1 LLATARAA
9 AFSPLQ
15 AKRRTLAASM
25 PTPRRWFPIALFAA
39 YSALFVALSIHPY
52 ERAVWWAENIPI
64 VGIALTLSALYL
76 RGVRVSNLAYALMSV
91 LLFLH
96 TVGGYFTFERVPFDW
111 VTHAFG
117 FQRNHYDRIAHFSVG
132 FYAFGIAEVL
142 TTRKL
147 VTRTWVAV
155 CFGVFAIG
163 TVAAVYEIIEWIYA
177 ATQGGSAGAAF
188 LGSQGDIWD
197 AQEDMLADILGA
209 LFASTLFLLR
219 APGTLQRGLSQASSS
234 ER

>member
-1 LLATARAA
+1 
-9 AFSPLQ
+9 
-15 AKRRTLAASM
+15 M
-25 PTPRRWFPIALFAA
+25 PNPRSWFPIGLLAA

-64 VGIALTLSALYL
+64 VGIALTLSVLYL
-76 RGVRVSNLAYALMSV
+76 RGVRMSNLAYALASV

-96 TVGGYFTFERVPFDW
+96 TVGGYFTFERVPFGW

-132 FYAFGIAEVL
+132 FYAFGIAELL

-147 VTRTWVAV
+147 VTRSWVAV

-163 TVAAVYEIIEWIYA
+163 TVAAVYGIIEWVYA

-188 LGSQGDIWD
+188 LGSQGDSWD
-197 AQEDMLADILGA
+197 AQKDMLADILGA
-209 LFASTLFLLR
+209 LFASTLFLICAR
-219 APGTLQRGLSQASSS
+219 GTLHRRLSQASSN

>member
-1 LLATARAA
+1 
-9 AFSPLQ
+9 
-15 AKRRTLAASM
+15 M
-25 PTPRRWFPIALFAA
+25 PTPRHWFPIALFAA
-39 YSALFVALSIHPY
+39 YSALFLALSIHPY
-52 ERAVWWAENIPI
+52 DRAVWWAENIPI
-64 VGIALTLSALYL
+64 LGIALTLGALYV

-96 TVGGYFTFERVPFDW
+96 TVGGYFTFERVPFAW
-111 VTHAFG
+111 VTRAFG
-117 FQRNHYDRIAHFSVG
+117 FHRNHYDRIAHFSVG

-142 TTRKL
+142 TARKL

-163 TVAAVYEIIEWIYA
+163 TLAAVYEIIEWIYA

-197 AQEDMLADILGA
+197 AQEDMLADLLGA
-209 LFASTLFLLR
+209 LFAVALFVIR
-219 APGTLQRGLSQASSS
+219 APETLQQSLSRASFR